1 MHRFLRLIQPQKMY
15 RSVCLS
21 LILMLCLAG
30 QAHAGQ
36 SFTATLSLYQ
46 GFDLT
51 SGMTEVDPTVLTL
64 LFGDTE
70 QAEIV
75 LATEENPFEF
85 SPSVDFYFGFESGAT
100 NSLLFV
106 PEDNIVDMAV
116 LSDMPTGDLSAL
128 LTAPSSTSFAP
139 GDILA
144 FHTLNGQY
152 FIISDLAA
160 LSAAT
165 LTMQVTE
172 YTEHNSAVPEP
183 STLLL
188 LWTGL
193 LTVAGIARRTGKFRR
208 KHTAS

>member
-1 MHRFLRLIQPQKMY
+1 MHHVLRLIQSPKIY

-21 LILMLCLAG
+21 LVLLLCLAG
-30 QAHAGQ
+30 QAHAGE

-46 GFDLT
+46 GFDLA

-106 PEDNIVDMAV
+106 PEDNIVGMAV
-116 LSDMPTGDLSAL
+116 LSEMPTGDVSAL
-128 LTAPSSTSFAP
+128 LTAPSSTAFAP

-144 FHTLNGQY
+144 FHTLDGQY

-172 YTEHNSAVPEP
+172 YSEYNSAVPEP

-188 LWTGL
+188 VVGGL
-193 LTVAGIARRTGKFRR
+193 LAVVGIARRTGKIRR
-208 KHTAS
+208 KRASL